1 MCCNGFRILLMFTL
15 AILSF
20 TLNNFIPTI
29 PVVMWYL
36 FSVNIFT
43 FLLLVIDKIYSL
55 KERERVPEMSLHF
68 FSLAGGIFGALIA
81 MLVAR
86 HKIRKKLFLSIQGII
101 AIIWIISIYY
111 VLTNLETIQNALQSL
126 SA

>member
-1 MCCNGFRILLMFTL
+1 M
-15 AILSF
+15 
-20 TLNNFIPTI
+20 PTI
-29 PVVMWYL
+29 PVIVWYL
-36 FSVNIFT
+36 LSINIFT

-55 KERERVPEMSLHF
+55 KERKRVPEISLHF
-68 FSLAGGIFGALIA
+68 FSIAGGIFGALIA
-81 MLVAR
+81 MIIAR